1 MLTSAMTLTSSPSS
15 PQHGDGD
22 GGSGGRRG
30 GVEELRR
37 TTTPGKAINRKRGG
51 GEPILGV
58 PAALIRDD
66 QRLALLDVCL
76 HLRLLTRT
84 GWEKLKQQKWS
95 KVTDRARIRL
105 CQSPPFSGAV
115 VDISL
120 DMTPMVLMVRLTN
133 TNNTGGV
140 SQPCTTSCISPLCRL
155 PSFLDAF
162 GWHCYSIMEGA
173 KCILGEEEEDSRYF
187 LSPVRW
193 TIILNIPKY
202 H

>member
-15 PQHGDGD
+15 PQRSDGD

-37 TTTPGKAINRKRGG
+37 TTTINRKRGG

-58 PAALIRDD
+58 PAALIGDD

-95 KVTDRARIRL
+95 KVTERARIRL

-115 VDISL
+115 TDISL
-120 DMTPMVLMVRLTN
+120 NMTLMVRLTN
-133 TNNTGGV
+133 TNNTDGV
-140 SQPCTTSCISPLCRL
+140 SQPCTASCISLLCRL
-155 PSFLDAF
+155 PSFF
-162 GWHCYSIMEGA
+162 GCFWMALLLYYGGSKMHSGKKNAYVERRKRTVDI
-173 KCILGEEEEDSRYF
+173 F